1 MITIGPWAPLAIVA
15 VLALVWFGYWKV
27 KNGPR
32 DRVLKKGRPGEA
44 TIVDKNEL
52 ERSEQKTILI
62 ALVVDVRVPGQ
73 AEYRAPVRQWFPR
86 YVTWLIKQGDVVPVR
101 VDPND
106 PQIVF
111 VDGDLALKRIQDQQA
126 ASREE
131 GERRQ
136 AALLR
141 GGKPD

>member
-1 MITIGPWAPLAIVA
+1 MNTFGIWAPLAIVA
-15 VLALVWFGYWKV
+15 VIAIGWFAYWKV

-32 DRVLKKGRPGEA
+32 DRVLKTGRPGEA
-44 TIVDKNEL
+44 TILDTNVIES
-52 ERSEQKTILI
+52 SEQKTILL
-62 ALVVDVRVPGQ
+62 ALVVDVRLPGQ

-86 YVTWLIKQGDVVPVR
+86 YVTWLIKKGDVVPVR

-106 PQIVF
+106 PQLVY

-126 ASREE
+126 AARDE